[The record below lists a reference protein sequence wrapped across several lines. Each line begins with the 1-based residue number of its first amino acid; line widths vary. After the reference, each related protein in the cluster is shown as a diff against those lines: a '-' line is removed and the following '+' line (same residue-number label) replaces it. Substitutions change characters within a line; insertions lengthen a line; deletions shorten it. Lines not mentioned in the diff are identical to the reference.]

1 MIQESG
7 PWRAELLDIAKRLE
21 KRKVQ
26 RRWTDRTA
34 FLIERDV
41 MIGAYAVRRLKESF
55 KVSDELARRTWP
67 VEIHEPR
74 GRVPDVQNSHKF
86 WELYDLEKSRKAG
99 LSLANVCNQVIH
111 SWIWGFA
118 AREDEL
124 GLGGVFISSDRKRK
138 KCLYF
143 LATDTL
149 VDLFRSIGE
158 EEIYHV
164 EMRRDAAGEMHFT
177 RIVGRGFGQ
186 EIAEEFELSDDL
198 KRAMDANDLQRRGSS
213 G

>member
-7 PWRAELLDIAKRLE
+7 PWRVELLDIARRLE

-41 MIGAYAVRRLKESF
+41 MMGAYAVRRLKESF
-55 KVSDELARRTWP
+55 KVSDDLARRTWS
-67 VEIHEPR
+67 VEIHDPC
-74 GRVPDVQNSHKF
+74 GPTPDVHNSHKF
-86 WELYDLEKSRKAG
+86 WELYDLEKSRKAQ
-99 LSLANVCNQVIH
+99 LSLASVCNQVIH

-118 AREDEL
+118 AREDEF
-124 GLGGVFISSDRKRK
+124 GLEGIFISSDRQRR

-143 LATDTL
+143 LPLDTL
-149 VDLFRSIGE
+149 VELFRSIGE
-158 EEIYHV
+158 EEIYSV
-164 EMRRDAAGEMHFT
+164 EMKRDETGEMHFT

-186 EIAEEFELSDDL
+186 DIADEFELSDDL
-198 KRAMDANDLQRRGSS
+198 KQALDSHDSQRRGSAP
-213 G
+213 